1 MSANSR
7 LAALPALFLFG
18 HLLYAPIK
26 AAKY

>member
-1 MSANSR
+1 MSANSW
-7 LAALPALFLFG
+7 LAALPAPILFG